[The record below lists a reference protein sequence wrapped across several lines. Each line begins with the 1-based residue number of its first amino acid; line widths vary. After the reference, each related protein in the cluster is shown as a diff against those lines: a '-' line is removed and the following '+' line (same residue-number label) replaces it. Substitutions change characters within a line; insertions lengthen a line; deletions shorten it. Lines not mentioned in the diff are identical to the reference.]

1 MAGVETGSP
10 RNGGGRESRGHR
22 STTRVFDWFVIVN
35 LSLFL
40 AATGSVFLSRFVHL
54 RGEGHLGEF
63 GIYAVICMV
72 VVLAAWRTLRRFD
85 WPLWLL
91 VAAEMAILIHFAGGL
106 IPYQDGRFYD
116 IVLCGIRFD
125 KYVHWANSF
134 IAALVVSHLTR
145 RGGLAVVLMVLGL
158 GALWEIVEYAVVS
171 RIPDA
176 GVGLYDNNLRDLV
189 ANLAGG
195 LTWWL
200 MSAVVDA
207 LRRSVPGRTAGR
219 KGGEA

>member
-1 MAGVETGSP
+1 MVGVETGSP
-10 RNGGGRESRGHR
+10 RNEGGRESGGHR
-22 STTRVFDWFVIVN
+22 SAANVFDWFVIVN

-40 AATGSVFLSRFVHL
+40 AATGSVFLSRFVHF
-54 RGEGHLGEF
+54 RGDGHLGEF
-63 GIYAVICMV
+63 GIYAVICIV
-72 VVLAAWRTLRRFD
+72 VVLAVWRTLRRFD

-91 VAAEMAILIHFAGGL
+91 AAAEIAILIHFAGGL
-106 IPYQDGRFYD
+106 IPYQDGRLYD

-189 ANLAGG
+189 ANFAGG

-200 MSAVVDA
+200 TSAVVDA
-207 LRRSVPGRTAGR
+207 LRRSVPGRTEGGR
-219 KGGEA
+219 GGEV